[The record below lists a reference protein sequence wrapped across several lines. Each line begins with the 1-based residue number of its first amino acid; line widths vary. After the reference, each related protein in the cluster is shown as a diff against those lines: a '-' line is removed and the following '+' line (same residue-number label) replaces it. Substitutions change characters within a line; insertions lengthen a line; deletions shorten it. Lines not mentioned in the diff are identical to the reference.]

1 MLVGLQRDEGGG
13 WGRVW
18 RTQDAEAEGGA
29 GGGLRGTPA
38 HLGPGRRRQRLGNAV
53 ARAPPVA
60 W

>member
-29 GGGLRGTPA
+29 GGGAEGDARPSRPRPA
-38 HLGPGRRRQRLGNAV
+38 ETK
-53 ARAPPVA
+53 A
-60 W
+60 WERCG